1 MSRLPKTPRAYSEI
15 LVSFPPR
22 ATAPLP
28 QAGKWA
34 GPVPLVR
41 GHLDEIVAEARED
54 RGRFMRAAALSTVRI
69 AMAPLQALAGAWR
82 AWRVRQRDLEE
93 LAQLDD
99 RTLRDMGISRYDA
112 LMAAKDDDRRD

>member
-1 MSRLPKTPRAYSEI
+1 MSRLPKPPQAYSEI
-15 LVSFPPR
+15 LVSFPQR
-22 ATAPLP
+22 ATGPLP

-34 GPVPLVR
+34 GPVPLAR
-41 GHLDEIVAEARED
+41 SHLDAIVAEAREE
-54 RGRFMRAAALSTVRI
+54 RGRLMRAAALSIVRI
-69 AMAPLQALAGAWR
+69 AIAPLHALARAWR

-112 LMAAKDDDRRD
+112 RMAAKDDDRRD